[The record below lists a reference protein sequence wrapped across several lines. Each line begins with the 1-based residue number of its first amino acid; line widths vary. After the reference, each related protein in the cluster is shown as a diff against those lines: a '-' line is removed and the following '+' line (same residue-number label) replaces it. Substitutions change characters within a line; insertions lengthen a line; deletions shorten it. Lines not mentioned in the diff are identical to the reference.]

1 MDEEKKEQIKEHI
14 EDLLKYKRMNSN
26 QIFLES
32 IGLFKL
38 SYLRLCFLILIF
50 VAAFIFLKFI
60 LFNVASAID
69 IISDITVNVNTI
81 IIPIF
86 TIIVTGYAIFQA
98 LANDQTMITLITVK
112 HKEQSSK
119 FKIYNL
125 YFLGV
130 GVFYLI
136 IIIINFML
144 MIIFK
149 YLSSN
154 WYFVCLSKE
163 TNEFISALL
172 ISLYIT
178 FILNFLIELKSVIYN
193 LFQVFV
199 TNAASNGINF
209 VKSEIEK
216 EEKDK

>member
-1 MDEEKKEQIKEHI
+1 MDEGKKEQIHEHI
-14 EDLLKYKRMNSN
+14 RDLLKYKRMNSN

-32 IGLFKL
+32 IRLFKL
-38 SYLRLCFLILIF
+38 SNIRLCFLILMF
-50 VAAFIFLKFI
+50 MAAFIFLKFF
-60 LFNVASAID
+60 LFNVTSAID

-81 IIPIF
+81 IIPVF

-112 HKEQSSK
+112 HKEQSSI

-136 IIIINFML
+136 IIILNFL
-144 MIIFK
+144 VMIIFK
-149 YLSSN
+149 YLPSN
-154 WYFVCLSKE
+154 WYLIYLSIE
-163 TNEFISALL
+163 TNELISALL

-178 FILNFLIELKSVIYN
+178 FIFNFLIELKSVIYN
-193 LFQVFV
+193 LFQVFI
-199 TNAASNGINF
+199 TNAASNGINYL
-209 VKSEIEK
+209 SEMKK
-216 EEKDK
+216 EEKDN